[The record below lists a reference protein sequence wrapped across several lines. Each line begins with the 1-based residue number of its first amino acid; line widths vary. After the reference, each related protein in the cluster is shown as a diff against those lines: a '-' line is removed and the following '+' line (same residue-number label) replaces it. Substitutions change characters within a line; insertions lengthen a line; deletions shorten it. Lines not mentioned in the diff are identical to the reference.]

1 MVGVGESIRPA
12 PERRKSRP
20 LIASGP
26 MPILFPPPQR
36 QGQDPA
42 KRRRFATDLLS
53 RLWPQNRAD
62 LRRRVVLAIIFL
74 IFAKLINVSVPY
86 LYKRA
91 IDLLDMTKSDGH
103 TALIAIVGV
112 VMAYGLARVG
122 AQAFGEARDAI
133 FAKVAQSAIR
143 NLALEVFHHMHALSL
158 RFHLERQTGGL
169 SRVIERGT
177 KGIQFVL
184 QFMTFNIVPTIVEI
198 FLVGGILW
206 ALYGWEFSAITVG
219 SIAGYIAFTLLFT
232 EWRTKY
238 RREMNE
244 EDQRANT
251 RAVDSLLNYETVKYF
266 TNEAHEAR
274 RFDEALSRYERAAV
288 KSQVTLSALN
298 LGQGVIIAIGL
309 IGVMV
314 LAAMGVRDG
323 SMTLGDFVMVNTYLI
338 QLYLPLNFLG
348 FAYREIKQGLVD
360 MEAMFTLLDVPAEV
374 QDAPDAALLAPGP
387 GEVEFDSVDF
397 AYDPRRPILQD
408 VSFRIAPGR
417 KLAVVGASGAGKST
431 LSRLLFRFYDITGG
445 AIRVD
450 GQDIRS
456 VTQLSLRQAIGIVPQ
471 DTVLFNDTI
480 AYNIAYGRPEA
491 SEEEMREAAR
501 MAQLEPLI
509 ERLPD
514 GYQTMVGERGLK
526 LSGGEKQR
534 VAIARALLKR
544 PRVML
549 FDEATSALDTHTE
562 REIQQALGAA
572 AQGVTTLVIA
582 HRLSTVVDADE
593 IVVLESGR
601 VAERGRH
608 EALLA
613 RDGLYARL
621 WRRQL
626 EAAEAEQRL
635 EANTV

>member
-1 MVGVGESIRPA
+1 M
-12 PERRKSRP
+12 P
-20 LIASGP
+20 L
-26 MPILFPPPQR
+26 LFPPPQR
-36 QGQDPA
+36 QAGQP
-42 KRRRFATDLLS
+42 RRFAAELLA
-53 RLWPQNRAD
+53 RLWPQSRPD
-62 LRRRVVLAIIFL
+62 LRARVVLALLFL
-74 IFAKLINVSVPY
+74 LCAKLVNVTVPY
-86 LYKRA
+86 LFKRSV
-91 IDLLDMTKSDGH
+91 DELDIAKNDGQV
-103 TALIAIVGV
+103 ALAAVLGLV
-112 VMAYGLARVG
+112 LAYGLARVG

-143 NLALEVFHHMHALSL
+143 SLALDVFNHIHALSL

-198 FLVGGILW
+198 ALVGGILW
-206 ALYGWEFSAITVG
+206 VLYGWQFTAITVG
-219 SIAGYIAFTLLFT
+219 AIAAYIVFTLLFT

-238 RREMNE
+238 RRQMND

-288 KSQVTLSALN
+288 KSQVSLAALN
-298 LGQGVIIAIGL
+298 LGQGAIIAVGL
-309 IGVMV
+309 IGVMA
-314 LAAMGVRDG
+314 LAAHGVRDG
-323 SMTLGDFVMVNTYLI
+323 SMTLGDFVMVNAYLI
-338 QLYLPLNFLG
+338 QLYMPLNFLG

-374 QDAPDAALLAPGP
+374 VDRPDAQPLTPRDGAGA
-387 GEVEFDSVDF
+387 VEFEAVDF
-397 AYDPRRPILQD
+397 AYDPRRPILQG
-408 VSFRIAPGR
+408 VSFRVAPGR

-431 LSRLLFRFYDITGG
+431 LSRLLFRFYDVSGG
-445 AIRVD
+445 RILID
-450 GQDIRS
+450 GQDIRE
-456 VTQLSLRQAIGIVPQ
+456 VTQLSVRQAIGIVPQ

-480 AYNIAYGRPEA
+480 AYNIGYGRPSA
-491 SEEEMREAAR
+491 SEAEIREAAR
-501 MAQLEPLI
+501 QAQLEPLI

-534 VAIARALLKR
+534 VAIARALLKQ
-544 PRVML
+544 PRVMV

-562 REIQQALGAA
+562 REIQQALGNAA
-572 AQGVTTLVIA
+572 EGLTTLVIA

-593 IVVLESGR
+593 IIVLEQGR

-608 EALLA
+608 EQLLA
-613 RDGLYARL
+613 AAGLYAKL
-621 WRRQL
+621 WHRQQ
-626 EAAEAEQRL
+626 EAAEAENRL
-635 EANTV
+635 KAAAAV

>member
-1 MVGVGESIRPA
+1 
-12 PERRKSRP
+12 
-20 LIASGP
+20 

-36 QGQDPA
+36 RPGDPA
-42 KRRRFATDLLS
+42 GQPRRFAADLLG
-53 RLWPQNRAD
+53 RLWPADRPD
-62 LRRRVVLAIIFL
+62 LRVRVGLALVFL
-74 IFAKLINVSVPY
+74 FCAKLVNVSVPY
-86 LYKRA
+86 LFKRSVDEL
-91 IDLLDMTKSDGH
+91 DLAKNDGQI
-103 TALIAIVGV
+103 ALLTVLGLV
-112 VMAYGLARVG
+112 LAYGAARVG

-143 NLALEVFHHMHALSL
+143 RLALDVFNHIHALSL

-198 FLVGGILW
+198 ALVGGILW
-206 ALYGWEFSAITVG
+206 VLYGWQFTAITVG
-219 SIAGYIAFTLLFT
+219 AIAAYIAFTLLFT

-238 RREMNE
+238 RRQMND

-251 RAVDSLLNYETVKYF
+251 HAVDSLLNYETVKYF

-298 LGQGVIIAIGL
+298 IGQGFIIAIGL
-309 IGVMV
+309 IGVMA
-314 LAAMGVRDG
+314 LAADGVRDG
-323 SMTLGDFVMVNTYLI
+323 SMTLGDFVMVNAYLI
-338 QLYLPLNFLG
+338 QLYMPLNFLG

-374 QDAPDAALLAPGP
+374 IDKPDAPALRPNPGAGP
-387 GEVEFDSVDF
+387 GAGLGAGLGAGAVTFEQVDF
-397 AYDPRRPILQD
+397 AYDARRPILRG
-408 VSFRIAPGR
+408 VSFQIAPGR

-431 LSRLLFRFYDITGG
+431 LSRLLFRFYDVTGG
-445 AIRVD
+445 RILID
-450 GQDIRS
+450 GQDIRD
-456 VTQLSLRQAIGIVPQ
+456 VTQLSVRQAIGIVPQ

-480 AYNIAYGRPEA
+480 AYNIAYGRPSA
-491 SEEEMREAAR
+491 SLEEVREAAR
-501 MAQLEPLI
+501 LAQLEPLI

-514 GYQTMVGERGLK
+514 GYETMVGERGLK

-544 PRVML
+544 PRVMV

-562 REIQQALGAA
+562 REIQQALGNAA
-572 AQGVTTLVIA
+572 EGLTTLVIA

-593 IVVLESGR
+593 IIVLEHGQ

-608 EALLA
+608 DALLA
-613 RDGLYARL
+613 QDGLYARL
-621 WRRQL
+621 WRRQQ
-626 EAAEAEQRL
+626 EAAEAEKRL
-635 EANTV
+635 KAVAGSNIAR